1 MKIHDLCLRCK
12 KGTMERY
19 AGTRKPDSNKAVRYL
34 RCSNESCDA
43 RGQEKVDIG
52 PPRKKNNYPMGKNLA
67 KKQQTKIEKSCPGV
81 KIQPAPIQHAE
92 AAGDRKDN
100 FMLLNIFQTAQK
112 CDCDPNTIKDWTD
125 YGLMPAPL
133 VVGLSLRWRESDL
146 QSWVENG
153 CPKMSVP
160 SETELDHLWRVLD
173 AELTGNLPQQFDNE
187 LAEIEQTRKD

>member
-1 MKIHDLCLRCK
+1 MSGKEC
-12 KGTMERY
+12 
-19 AGTRKPDSNKAVRYL
+19 
-34 RCSNESCDA
+34 
-43 RGQEKVDIG
+43 VDIG
-52 PPRKKNNYPMGKNLA
+52 PPRKKRKSSTKLV
-67 KKQQTKIEKSCPGV
+67 QTSIEKSRPGV
-81 KIQPAPIQHAE
+81 KMQPAPMQHA
-92 AAGDRKDN
+92 AAADGRKDN

-112 CDCDPNTIKDWTD
+112 CDCDPNTIKDWTA

-160 SETELDHLWRVLD
+160 SETELDHLWQVLD

-187 LAEIEQTRKD
+187 LAEIERTRKD